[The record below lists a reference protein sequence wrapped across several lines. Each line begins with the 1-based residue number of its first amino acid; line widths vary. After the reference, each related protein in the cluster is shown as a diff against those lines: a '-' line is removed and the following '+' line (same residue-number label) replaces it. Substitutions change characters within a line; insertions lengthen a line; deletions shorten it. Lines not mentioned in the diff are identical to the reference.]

1 MVREMN
7 QNSLDN
13 LKKDKP
19 RKAGHGYRYALPQEK
34 VDELFAALAE
44 GMKLKPASKKVGIC
58 FETAKKYF
66 KRGDAS
72 RGIKPLQMRLEVFQE
87 KISQKM
93 NVLLEEQTESR
104 LSLVRGM
111 IKKFEENIA
120 EGIAPENMTVRDLE
134 RLIKLEAFLCGGLT
148 TTEKETKM
156 LTADQISGEADDG
169 TH

>member
-1 MVREMN
+1 MN
-7 QNSLDN
+7 PNSLEN

-44 GMKLKPASKKVGIC
+44 GLKLKPAAKKVGIC

-66 KRGDAS
+66 KRGDTS

-87 KISQKM
+87 KISEKM
-93 NVLLEEQTESR
+93 NVLLEEQTASR
-104 LSLVRGM
+104 LKLVRGM
-111 IKKFEENIA
+111 IEKFEKSLNEEDA
-120 EGIAPENMTVRDLE
+120 EMPKVTVRDLE

-156 LTADQISGEADDG
+156 LTADQISGDGDDG

>member
-1 MVREMN
+1 MREMHPA
-7 QNSLDN
+7 SLEN

-34 VDELFAALAE
+34 IDELFAALAE
-44 GMKLKPASKKVGIC
+44 GMKIKPAAKKVGIC

-87 KISQKM
+87 KISEKM
-93 NVLLEEQTESR
+93 NVLLEEQVSER
-104 LSLVRGM
+104 LNLVRNM
-111 IKKFEENIA
+111 IKNFEQNIA
-120 EGIAPENMTVRDLE
+120 EGISPEKMTIRDLE
-134 RLIKLEAFLCGGLT
+134 RLIKLEAFLCGGIK

-156 LTADQISGEADDG
+156 LTADQIQAGEDG
-169 TH
+169 